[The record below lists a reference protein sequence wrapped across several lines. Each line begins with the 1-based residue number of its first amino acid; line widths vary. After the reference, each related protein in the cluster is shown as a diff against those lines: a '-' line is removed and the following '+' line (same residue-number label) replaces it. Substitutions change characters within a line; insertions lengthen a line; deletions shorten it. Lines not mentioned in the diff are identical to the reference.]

1 MGEGMNGPR
10 VLFYVQH
17 LLGIGHLAR
26 ASRIASALH
35 DNGFDLTLVTGGSDV
50 EGFPSPNVKHVVLAP
65 VIASEGFSGL
75 ARPDGTPVDQLF
87 LAQRRDMLLATFESV
102 RPDTVITEAF
112 PFGRRQMR
120 FELLPLLEAIR
131 TRADRP
137 MLAAS
142 IRDIMQE
149 RVKPGRN
156 EETAEL
162 VRDHFDLVMLHGD
175 QRFARLEETFP
186 LAGSIADRI
195 EYTGL
200 VAGTPPEPTV
210 ERFDVL
216 VSAGGGAAGRALIE
230 ATVGAA
236 QASSPNQK
244 WALITGPNLPQADFD
259 EASRNAPDN
268 LSVYRFRRDF
278 PSLLTGAELSV
289 SQAGYNTVCDLL
301 RAGCRSL
308 LVPFA
313 AGGETEQTSRA
324 ERLAAMDLASV
335 LPEADLTPQSLADA
349 IESALSKPRPPANAL
364 DLEGAQRTARLL
376 RKRWNSFKQGRK

>member
-1 MGEGMNGPR
+1 MSGPR

-26 ASRIASALH
+26 ASRIASALQAA
-35 DNGFDLTLVTGGSDV
+35 GFDLTLVTGGTAVD
-50 EGFPSPNVKHVVLAP
+50 GFPAPDIRHFALAP

-75 ARPDGTPVDQLF
+75 AQPDGTPVDDAF
-87 LAQRRDMLLATFESV
+87 LARRREQLLAIFAELH
-102 RPDTVITEAF
+102 PDIVITEAF

-120 FELLPLLEAIR
+120 FELLPLLDAIEA
-131 TRADRP
+131 RADRP
-137 MLAAS
+137 MLSAS

-162 VRDHFDLVMLHGD
+162 VREHFDLVLVHGD
-175 QRFARLEETFP
+175 ERFAKLEETFP

-200 VAGTPPEPTV
+200 VAGPPPEPTT

-216 VSAGGGAAGRALIE
+216 VSAGGGAAGRALVE
-230 ATVGAA
+230 ATAGAA
-236 QASSPNQK
+236 RSASRSQQ

-259 EASRNAPDN
+259 AALRNAPAH
-268 LSVYRFRRDF
+268 LSIYRFRRDF
-278 PSLLTGAELSV
+278 SSLLTGAELSV
-289 SQAGYNTVCDLL
+289 SQAGYNTVCDIL

-324 ERLAAMDLASV
+324 ERLAAMGLASV
-335 LPEADLTPQSLADA
+335 LTEAELTADSLSSA
-349 IESALSKPRPPANAL
+349 IQNELSKPRPPSNAL
-364 DLEGAQRTARLL
+364 DLDGAKKTADAL
-376 RKRWNSFKQGRK
+376 RKRWTTFRK